1 MKKLIS
7 LFVIGLATTCASASP
22 QSDELEKFLIKHNT
36 VLSQLQSAG
45 QNVSNNASDLV
56 GNAMKFL
63 GVRYRYGGNSAETG
77 FDCSGFV
84 RAAFEQTIGR
94 VLPRRAVEQAAA
106 TQTIAKEDLKPG
118 DLVFFN
124 TMRRAFSHVGSYVGD
139 GKFIHAPRS
148 GARVRVE
155 SMDGSYWSSRFNG
168 ARRVPGSEGIASTIT
183 TKTAFDI
190 ASQVG
195 N

>member
-7 LFVIGLATTCASASP
+7 LFVIGLAATCASASP
-22 QSDELEKFLIKHNT
+22 QTDELEKFLGKHNS

-63 GVRYRYGGNSAETG
+63 GVRYRYGGTSAETG

-94 VLPRRAVEQAAA
+94 VLPRRAADQAAA
-106 TQTIAKEDLKPG
+106 TQSIAKEDLKPG

-124 TMRRAFSHVGSYVGD
+124 TMSRAFSHVGIYVGE
-139 GKFIHAPRS
+139 GKFIHSPRTGS
-148 GARVRVE
+148 SVRVDNL
-155 SMDGSYWSSRFNG
+155 DGSYWVSRFNG
-168 ARRVPGSEGIASTIT
+168 ARRVLDTEASAATP
-183 TKTAFDI
+183 A
-190 ASQVG
+190 AR
-195 N
+195 